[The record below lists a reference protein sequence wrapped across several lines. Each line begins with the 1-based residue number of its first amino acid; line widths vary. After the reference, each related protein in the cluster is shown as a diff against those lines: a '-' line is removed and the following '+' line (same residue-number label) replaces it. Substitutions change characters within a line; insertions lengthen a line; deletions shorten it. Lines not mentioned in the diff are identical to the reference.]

1 MLEGYIEINGVDVPR
16 TLLGTSPFIGAAQ
29 FGHRSRLYL
38 LDLYRN
44 PEAMAKIIAKSYQLG
59 VRGIQLLPYPPVVD
73 ALEMARDE
81 GFPMD
86 IIATIRPDAEDDV
99 DDIELLSGRD
109 AKVILLHASF
119 TDQCDWDLLG
129 EKLDEIK
136 DTGALAG
143 LVTHMPFKTT
153 RALLDSPILDD
164 FHIYMAPVNRL
175 GYLMDCDT
183 HGPEDRAEFRELIKK
198 LDKTIIAKKVLAAG
212 IMTPDDAFDYLK
224 TLDFVD
230 MVALGIAS
238 EAEAE
243 ETFQKLAER

>member
-1 MLEGYIEINGVDVPR
+1 MPR
-16 TLLGTSPFIGAAQ
+16 TLLGTSPFIGAPQ
-29 FGHRSRLYL
+29 FGHRARLYL

-44 PEAMAKIIAKSYQLG
+44 PENMASIIAKSYQLG
-59 VRGIQLLPYPPVVD
+59 VRGIQLLPYPPVVE
-73 ALEMARDE
+73 ALEMARDD

-86 IIATIRPDAEDDV
+86 IVATIRPDPEDDT
-99 DDIELLSGRD
+99 DDVELLSQLN
-109 AKVILLHASF
+109 AKAILLHASI
-119 TDQCDWDLLG
+119 TDQYNWDLLG

-136 DTGALAG
+136 GTGAISG

-153 RALLDSPILDD
+153 SELLDSPILDD
-164 FHIYMAPVNRL
+164 FQIYAVPVNRL

-183 HGPEDRAEFRELIKK
+183 HGPEDRAKLRELLLN
-198 LDKTIIAKKVLAAG
+198 LDKTVMAKKVLAAG

-230 MVALGIAS
+230 MVAVGIAS

-243 ETFQKLAER
+243 ETFQKLVER